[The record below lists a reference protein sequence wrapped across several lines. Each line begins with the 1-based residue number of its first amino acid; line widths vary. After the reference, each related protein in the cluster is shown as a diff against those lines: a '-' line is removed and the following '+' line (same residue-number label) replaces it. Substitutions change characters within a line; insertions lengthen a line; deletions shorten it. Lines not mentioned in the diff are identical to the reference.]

1 MLVTATSK
9 EDWLPYG
16 GAMSVKMSSG
26 QRPVEDDSYLI
37 KRVALER
44 DSLAFR
50 SLFLRFGPRVKA
62 IMMKSGADAETAEDL
77 AQEAML
83 VVWRKADRYAPERG
97 SLAAWIFTIARNLR
111 IDRLRRQSPE
121 AYEDI
126 DELEL
131 EAPEESGETQVQV
144 RQRNELVLKAVA
156 ELPPDQRSVIEMSF
170 VHDTPQSDIAQ
181 KLGLPLGTVKSRTR
195 LAYIKLRERL
205 EALE

>member
-1 MLVTATSK
+1 
-9 EDWLPYG
+9 
-16 GAMSVKMSSG
+16 MSVKMSSG

>member
-1 MLVTATSK
+1 
-9 EDWLPYG
+9 
-16 GAMSVKMSSG
+16 MSVKMSSG
-26 QRPVEDDSYLI
+26 QRPVEDNSYLI

-97 SLAAWIFTIARNLR
+97 SLAAWIFTIARNLQ